1 MDGKGGGG
9 GGEGVDGV
17 VRHGQA
23 GGRPEHGLCRSQG
36 QGGEQRVVVRR
47 ERRALHPLRGIPR
60 LENSPGM
67 LS

>member
-1 MDGKGGGG
+1 MVSSATVRRAGDQSMDFAARRVK
-9 GGEGVDGV
+9 V
-17 VRHGQA
+17 
-23 GGRPEHGLCRSQG
+23 
-36 QGGEQRVVVRR
+36 EQRVVVRR

>member
-1 MDGKGGGG
+1 VDGKGGGG

-23 GGRPEHGLCRSQG
+23 GGRPEHDFAARRVKV
-36 QGGEQRVVVRR
+36 EQRVVVRR